1 MEIFCFYF
9 QIEFFFF
16 SVEPV
21 GKNGARRITRNNS
34 KNKPHELDQQ
44 GLVPLPAKNCF
55 SCRRSCKKA
64 PLVACDYCPLF
75 FHQDCLNPPLTAL
88 PAGMWMC
95 PNHPEQF
102 IVSRFLIFMILMSSN
117 GYFLIQGLETCH
129 INISD

>member
-1 MEIFCFYF
+1 M
-9 QIEFFFF
+9 FFL
-16 SVEPV
+16 VEPV
-21 GKNGARRITRNNS
+21 GKNGARRVTRNNS

-102 IVSRFLIFMILMSSN
+102 IVSRTFFCCCFRS
-117 GYFLIQGLETCH
+117 
-129 INISD
+129 